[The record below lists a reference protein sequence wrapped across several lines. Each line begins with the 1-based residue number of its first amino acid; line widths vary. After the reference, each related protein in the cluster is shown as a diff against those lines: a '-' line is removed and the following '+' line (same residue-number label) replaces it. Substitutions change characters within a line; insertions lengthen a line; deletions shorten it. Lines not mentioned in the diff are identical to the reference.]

1 MRLTLA
7 DWSIVALYFLFNVAV
22 GLPPGLPAAV
32 PGVVDNL
39 NHPRLGKPRDGEDPA
54 TAVRHGQA
62 RGPGDVL
69 GLIVLTS
76 AISTLSGL
84 WGVLVT
90 DLFQF
95 VIKMGM
101 VIVLAVVA
109 VHAVG
114 GIEAMKAKLA
124 LIDQAR
130 AASGRRGPIPSFVS
144 ELGSVW
150 MPVLA
155 FFLYIGVD

>member
-1 MRLTLA
+1 MRLDFL
-7 DWSIVALYFLFNVAV
+7 DWSIIALYFAFNVAV
-22 GLPPGLPAAV
+22 GLYYKRRASRDTAKILQLVFTISKGEALWI
-32 PGVVDNL
+32 VV
-39 NHPRLGKPRDGEDPA
+39 
-54 TAVRHGQA
+54 
-62 RGPGDVL
+62 

-109 VHAVG
+109 VNAVG
-114 GIEAMKAKLA
+114 GIEAMKAKLV
-124 LIDQAR
+124 
-130 AASGRRGPIPSFVS
+130 ASGRGSA
-144 ELGSVW
+144 LG
-150 MPVLA
+150 
-155 FFLYIGVD
+155 

>member
-7 DWSIVALYFLFNVAV
+7 DWSIVALYLDLLLNCIIPVWINLAMGKILQLLFGV
-22 GLPPGLPAAV
+22 GKLEALAM
-32 PGVVDNL
+32 
-39 NHPRLGKPRDGEDPA
+39 
-54 TAVRHGQA
+54 
-62 RGPGDVL
+62 VL

-101 VIVLAVVA
+101 VIVLAVFA

-114 GIEAMKAKLA
+114 GIDAMKEKLA
-124 LIDQAR
+124 LLPGHG
-130 AASGRRGPIPSFVS
+130 SVLSFVPDV
-144 ELGSVW
+144 GSAW
-150 MPVLA
+150 MPLIT
-155 FFLYIGVD
+155 FFVYS

>member
-1 MRLTLA
+1 MVKILQLLFGVGKLEALA
-7 DWSIVALYFLFNVAV
+7 M
-22 GLPPGLPAAV
+22 
-32 PGVVDNL
+32 
-39 NHPRLGKPRDGEDPA
+39 
-54 TAVRHGQA
+54 
-62 RGPGDVL
+62 VL

-109 VHAVG
+109 GNAGGGVG
-114 GIEAMKAKLA
+114 GLETKLLA
-124 LIDQAR
+124 PGPGR
-130 AASGRRGPIPSFVS
+130 AGNGGPGVGLGFGSGVGAPLVPMLTF
-144 ELGSVW
+144 
-150 MPVLA
+150 
-155 FFLYIGVD
+155 

>member
-1 MRLTLA
+1 MVKILEL
-7 DWSIVALYFLFNVAV
+7 LFNVGKVEA
-22 GLPPGLPAAV
+22 LAM
-32 PGVVDNL
+32 VV
-39 NHPRLGKPRDGEDPA
+39 
-54 TAVRHGQA
+54 
-62 RGPGDVL
+62 

-109 VHAVG
+109 VNAGGGVEAV
-114 GIEAMKAKLA
+114 KAKL
-124 LIDQAR
+124 LVIDQGR
-130 AASGRRGPIPSFVS
+130 AASGGP
-144 ELGSVW
+144 GSG
-150 MPVLA
+150 PRPPPRPGPA
-155 FFLYIGVD
+155 F

>member
-1 MRLTLA
+1 MVKILQLLFGVGKLEALA
-7 DWSIVALYFLFNVAV
+7 M
-22 GLPPGLPAAV
+22 
-32 PGVVDNL
+32 
-39 NHPRLGKPRDGEDPA
+39 
-54 TAVRHGQA
+54 
-62 RGPGDVL
+62 VL

-109 VHAVG
+109 ANPGGGDEAPEAELPAPRHVG
-114 GIEAMKAKLA
+114 
-124 LIDQAR
+124 
-130 AASGRRGPIPSFVS
+130 AASGGRGSALSLNPGVGFPLKPMLPI
-144 ELGSVW
+144 
-150 MPVLA
+150 
-155 FFLYIGVD
+155 FLYIAGN